1 MASTPR
7 LRPTV
12 PSTSAEAP
20 QPRASLVEI
29 FRVFATI
36 ALTSFGGG
44 QKAQIRRACVGRG
57 WLTDQEFIE
66 ALELS
71 QVMPGANI
79 INLALYVGERQRG
92 LAGATVAFLAGTVP
106 PFFIVLV
113 AGWWYLSPYNTPF
126 THRLLTGCAMGAIGL
141 TVANA
146 IELTAGQRAEWTSLA
161 IVAAVAVLVG
171 QFRLSLLPTLVV
183 FGGLGIVLYEVRRRG
198 AKA

>member
-7 LRPTV
+7 LRPTA
-12 PSTSAEAP
+12 PSTSPEAP
-20 QPRASLVEI
+20 PRASLLEI

-44 QKAQIRRACVGRG
+44 QKAQIRRACVVRG

-79 INLALYVGERQRG
+79 VNLAIYVGQRQRG
-92 LAGATVAFLAGTVP
+92 LAGAATALVAGTVP
-106 PFFIVLV
+106 PFFIILL

-126 THRLLTGCAMGAIGL
+126 THKLLTGCAMGAIGL

-146 IELTAGQRAEWTSLA
+146 IDLTANQRAQWTSLA
-161 IVAAVAVLVG
+161 IVAAVAILVG
-171 QFRLSLLPTLVV
+171 QFRLSLLPALVI
-183 FGGLGIVLYEVRRRG
+183 FGGLGIVLYEFRQRKVKR
-198 AKA
+198 

>member
-1 MASTPR
+1 M
-7 LRPTV
+7 
-12 PSTSAEAP
+12 
-20 QPRASLVEI
+20 
-29 FRVFATI
+29 FATI

-44 QKAQIRRACVGRG
+44 QKAQIRRACVERG

-79 INLALYVGERQRG
+79 VNLAIYVGQRQRG
-92 LAGATVAFLAGTVP
+92 LAGATVALLAGTVP
-106 PFFIVLV
+106 PFFIVLL
-113 AGWWYLSPYNTPF
+113 AGWWYLSPYDTPF

-141 TVANA
+141 SVANA
-146 IELTAGQRAEWTSLA
+146 IDLTASQRTQWTSLA

-171 QFRLSLLPTLVV
+171 QFRMSLLPTLLV
-183 FGGLGIVLYEVRRRG
+183 FGGLGIVLYELRQRK